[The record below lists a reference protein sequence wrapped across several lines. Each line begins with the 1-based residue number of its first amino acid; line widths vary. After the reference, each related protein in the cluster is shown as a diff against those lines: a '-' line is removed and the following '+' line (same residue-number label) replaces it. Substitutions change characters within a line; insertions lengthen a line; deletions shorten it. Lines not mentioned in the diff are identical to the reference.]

1 MTTFGKELRLMR
13 SGLADRVEQGRRMLT
28 RLGPGP
34 LLVRS
39 AVFGCAAAALAVAY
53 APMGVRGGTAALVLV
68 AVLPALFPRSMAT
81 TIVLFI
87 AVTGW
92 VLSGGYAGALTVVRL
107 VLAAALLYL
116 LHTSAA
122 LAAVLP
128 YDAVVSPRVLLGWLA
143 RAAVVLAGTAVF
155 AVAVAVTAQRTGGRT
170 YLAATLVG
178 LGAMAGLAAL
188 LAAARRLRR

>member
-1 MTTFGKELRLMR
+1 MSTFGKELRDMR
-13 SGLADRVEQGRRMLT
+13 SGLADRVDLVRRMLS

-34 LLVRS
+34 LLVRG

-53 APMGVRGGTAALVLV
+53 APLGVHGAASALVLV
-68 AVLPALFPRSMAT
+68 AALPALFPRSMAT

-107 VLAAALLYL
+107 ILAAALLYL

-128 YDAVVSPRVLLGWLA
+128 YDAAVSPRVLLGWLA

-155 AVAVAVTAQRTGGRT
+155 AVAAAVAAQRTGGHT
-170 YLAATLVG
+170 YLFATLLG
-178 LGAMAGLAAL
+178 LAAMAGLAAL
-188 LAAARRLRR
+188 LSTARRLRR